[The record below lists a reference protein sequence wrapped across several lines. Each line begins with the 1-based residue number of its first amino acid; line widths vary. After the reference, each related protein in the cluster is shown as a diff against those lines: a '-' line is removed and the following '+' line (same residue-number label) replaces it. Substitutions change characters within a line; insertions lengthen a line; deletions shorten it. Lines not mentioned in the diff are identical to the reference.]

1 MNRLL
6 INAIFPG
13 EPIAWERVMLRGPYM
28 IKPKATRQAQ
38 AKLRR
43 QLKMIC
49 PTLQPNANARF
60 GVQFVFSIAG
70 TAKDGDNCEKLVL
83 DAFQKK
89 IWWNDSHV
97 DECQWR
103 MIRNATV
110 PSTHMIVYVIE
121 SPVPDQVGK
130 V

>member
-49 PTLQPNANARF
+49 PTLRVNGLARF
-60 GVQFVFSIAG
+60 GTQFVFSIAG
-70 TAKDGDNCEKLVL
+70 AAKDGDNLQKLVW
-83 DAFQKK
+83 DAFNGK
-89 IWWNDSHV
+89 IWKDDRQI
-97 DECQWR
+97 DEWQGR
-103 MIRNATV
+103 VIRHSSM
-110 PSTHMIVYVIE
+110 PQTHMIVYVIE
-121 SPVPDQVGK
+121 
-130 V
+130 

>member
-28 IKPKATRQAQ
+28 IKPKATRRAQ

-43 QLKMIC
+43 QLKCIA
-49 PTLQPNANARF
+49 PTLRPDRRARF
-60 GVQFVFSIAG
+60 GVQLVFSVPG
-70 TAKDGDNCEKLVL
+70 RQRDGDNCEKLVL

-89 IWWNDSHV
+89 IWWNDCQV

-110 PSTHMIVYVIE
+110 PQTHLIVYVIE
-121 SPVPDQVGK
+121 
-130 V
+130 